1 MRFLAARVIRKGKDR
16 GCSASRV
23 EGGEGWRGGGSVS
36 LGRGTVVSLT
46 NARQIRTTEAEE
58 NSGSLM
64 SGFLAVEI
72 N

>member
-1 MRFLAARVIRKGKDR
+1 MGR
-16 GCSASRV
+16 
-23 EGGEGWRGGGSVS
+23 GGEEGRGSVS
-36 LGRGTVVSLT
+36 LGRGTAVSLT